1 MYWTVLDKEKAPD
14 ESGAKSSI
22 GTKAGIEKIIQLFKI
37 FMFFIFKILNLPRN
51 VPLEP
56 FWAGC

>member
-22 GTKAGIEKIIQLFKI
+22 GTRAGIEKTT
-37 FMFFIFKILNLPRN
+37 
-51 VPLEP
+51 
-56 FWAGC
+56 